1 MKFFYLLLFLSIVHF
16 STFAQDLS
24 VEEKKLYDLVMQHRK
39 EQGLAEIPLSKS
51 LTFVAQTHAKD
62 MEENPATGD
71 CNLHSWSNKGKWT
84 PCCYTDDHKQAACMW
99 NKPKELTSY
108 KGIGFEIAHWSTYG
122 TDAQTAFY
130 SWKNSLAHDAVMI
143 NAGVWKDQ
151 NWKAIGIGIFGSYA
165 VIWFGTAEDVQ

>member
-24 VEEKKLYDLVMQHRK
+24 AEEKKLYDLVMQHRK

-71 CNLHSWSNKGKWT
+71 CNLHSWSDKGKWKA
-84 PCCYTDDHKQAACMW
+84 CCYDDNHGNAPCMW
-99 NKPKELTSY
+99 TKPKELTSY

-122 TDAQTAFY
+122 TDAQTVLY
-130 SWKNSLAHDAVMI
+130 SWKNSPGHNSVII
-143 NAGVWKDQ
+143 NQGTWK
-151 NWKAIGIGIFGSYA
+151 NHEWKAIGIGIFGSYA
-165 VIWFGTAEDVQ
+165 VIWFGTSEDVQ